1 LKGSSLNSFLYPVAL
16 FVYSFFSPQAAGK
29 NRFLHHPLPKVYP
42 SPKPGKPVRK
52 APRVIYMS
60 NLKMKLGL
68 SAAILFL
75 SLAANACTSTS
86 SSSSENGAPV
96 VPAATPIAS
105 EASAEE
111 SAIRFLEERVKKDAD
126 DFIAYNKLAGY
137 YLQRVRE
144 SGDLKYLELA
154 SRAAASSLKVLPGEQ
169 NIGGL
174 AALAQVEFAAH
185 NFTAARDY
193 AQQLITLEPQK
204 SYPFQLL
211 GDSLIELGD
220 YDKAAKVYQELE
232 KRSSGASIE
241 TRMAKLALLR
251 GDTETA
257 KRRFAHAIIFA
268 EQQTPAS
275 REHVA
280 WTRWQLGEVYFSTGD
295 YAAAEKHYRDS
306 LTSFPDYFHAL
317 AALGRVRAALGDVN
331 GAIDHLERA
340 TRILPDPTFVA
351 QLGDLYQISGREKEA
366 QTQYALVEQIAKLG
380 KASDVLYNRQV
391 AIFYADHDRNAEEA
405 FVQARLE
412 YEKRRDIYGSD
423 ALAWTALKAGK
434 IGEAQN
440 AIKEALKLGTRDA
453 RLFYHAGMIAKA
465 AGDNAAAA
473 DYLKRALAL
482 NPQFDALQSL
492 TAQKTLESLK

>member
-1 LKGSSLNSFLYPVAL
+1 LKSSSLNSFLYPVAL
-16 FVYSFFSPQAAGK
+16 FVYIVFFIPGSKEKP
-29 NRFLHHPLPKVYP
+29 FFHHPLLRSSTSCKL
-42 SPKPGKPVRK
+42 GKPMRK
-52 APRVIYMS
+52 APKVIAMS
-60 NLKMKLGL
+60 TLKMKLGL
-68 SAAILFL
+68 STAILL
-75 SLAANACTSTS
+75 LALASNACTSIS
-86 SSSSENGAPV
+86 SSSSETAAPV

-111 SAIRFLEERVKKDAD
+111 SAIRFLEERIKKDAD

-154 SRAAASSLKVLPGEQ
+154 SRAAASSLKVLPAEQ

-185 NFTAARDY
+185 NFKAAHDY
-193 AQQLITLEPQK
+193 AQQLISLEPQK

-220 YDKAAKVYQELE
+220 YDKAADVFQKLE
-232 KRSSGASIE
+232 KRSSGSSIE

-251 GDTETA
+251 GDTEAA
-257 KRRFAHAIIFA
+257 KRRFANAIIYA

-295 YAAAEKHYRDS
+295 YAAAEKHYRES

-317 AALGRVRAALGDVN
+317 AALGRVRAALGDFN
-331 GAIDHLERA
+331 GAIDNLERA
-340 TRILPDPTFVA
+340 VRILPDPAFVA
-351 QLGDLYQISGREKEA
+351 TLGDFYQLSGREKEA
-366 QTQYALVEQIAKLG
+366 QAQYALVEQIAKLG
-380 KASDVLYNRQV
+380 KASDVLYSRQV

-405 FVQARLE
+405 YIQARLE

-434 IGEAQN
+434 IAEAQN
-440 AIKEALKLGTRDA
+440 AIKEALRLGTRDA

-465 AGDNAAAA
+465 AGDNPAAA
-473 DYLKRALAL
+473 DYLRRALAI

-492 TAQKTLESLK
+492 NAKKTLESMK

>member
-1 LKGSSLNSFLYPVAL
+1 
-16 FVYSFFSPQAAGK
+16 
-29 NRFLHHPLPKVYP
+29 
-42 SPKPGKPVRK
+42 
-52 APRVIYMS
+52 MS
-60 NLKMKLGL
+60 NLKMRFGL

-75 SLAANACTSTS
+75 ALASSACTSTS
-86 SSSSENGAPV
+86 SSSSTTAGSPV
-96 VPAATPIAS
+96 VPAAAPIAS

-144 SGDLKYLELA
+144 TGDLKYLELA
-154 SRAAASSLKVLPGEQ
+154 SRAATSSLKVLPAEQ

-185 NFTAARDY
+185 NFKAARDY
-193 AQQLITLEPQK
+193 AQQLITLDPQK

-211 GDSLIELGD
+211 GDSLLELGD
-220 YDKAAKVYQELE
+220 YDKAAKVFQELE
-232 KRSSGASIE
+232 KTSSGATIE

-251 GDTETA
+251 GDSEAA
-257 KRRFAHAIIFA
+257 KRRLANAIIFA
-268 EQQTPAS
+268 EAQTPRS

-280 WTRWQLGEVYFSTGD
+280 WTRWQLGEVYFATGD
-295 YAAAEKHYRDS
+295 YAAAEKHYRES
-306 LTSFPDYFHAL
+306 LISFPDYFHAL
-317 AALGRVRAALGDVN
+317 AALGRARAALGDFN
-331 GAIDHLERA
+331 GAIENLERA
-340 TRILPDPTFVA
+340 ARILPDPGFIA
-351 QLGDLYQISGREKEA
+351 ALGDLYQLSGKEKEA

-405 FVQARLE
+405 YIQARLE

-434 IGEAQN
+434 IAEAQS
-440 AIKEALKLGTRDA
+440 AIKEALQLGTRDA

-465 AGDNAAAA
+465 AGDNSGAI
-473 DYLKRALAL
+473 DYLQRALTL

-492 TAQKTLESLK
+492 NARKALESLK

>member
-1 LKGSSLNSFLYPVAL
+1 MR
-16 FVYSFFSPQAAGK
+16 Q
-29 NRFLHHPLPKVYP
+29 
-42 SPKPGKPVRK
+42 
-52 APRVIYMS
+52 APRVIDMS
-60 NLKMKLGL
+60 NLKMRLGL
-68 SAAILFL
+68 SIAILFL
-75 SLAANACTSTS
+75 SLAASACTSTS
-86 SSSSENGAPV
+86 SSSSESGAPV
-96 VPAATPIAS
+96 VPPATPIAS

-154 SRAAASSLKVLPGEQ
+154 QRAAAASLQVLPAEQ

-185 NFTAARDY
+185 NFKAARDY

-204 SYPFQLL
+204 SYPYQLL

-220 YDKAAKVYQELE
+220 YDKAASVFQELE
-232 KRSSGASIE
+232 KRNSGASIE

-257 KRRFAHAIIFA
+257 KRRFASAVIFA

-280 WTRWQLGEVYFSTGD
+280 WTRWQLGEVFFSTGD
-295 YAAAEKHYRDS
+295 YAAAETHYRES

-317 AALGRVRAALGDVN
+317 AALGRVRAALGDFN
-331 GAIDHLERA
+331 GAIEQLERA
-340 TRILPDPTFVA
+340 TRILPDPAFVA
-351 QLGDLYQISGREKEA
+351 TLGDLYQLSGREKEA

-380 KASDVLYNRQV
+380 KASDGLYNRQV
-391 AIFYADHDRNAEEA
+391 AIFYADHDRNADEA
-405 FVQARLE
+405 YVQARLE

-434 IGEAQN
+434 IAEAQN

-453 RLFYHAGMIAKA
+453 RLLYHAGMIAKA
-465 AGDNAAAA
+465 AGDSAAAA
-473 DYLKRALAL
+473 DYLQRALGL

-492 TAQKTLESLK
+492 NARKTLESLK